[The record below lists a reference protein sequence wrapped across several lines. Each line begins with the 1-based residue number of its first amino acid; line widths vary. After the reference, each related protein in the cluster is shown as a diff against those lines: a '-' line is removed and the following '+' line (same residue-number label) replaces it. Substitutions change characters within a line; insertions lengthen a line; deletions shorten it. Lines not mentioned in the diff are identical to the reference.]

1 MPKANC
7 IVEGFCAD
15 EDLPTPREEDEE
27 GVEEEVGGNADP
39 LARVNQ
45 IIADLGPD
53 AVGDV
58 DVQGGDA
65 TGGERGTSG
74 VMTSADAGSTTR
86 ENTGGRAA
94 GLCGKYF
101 CT

>member
-1 MPKANC
+1 MPEAHC
-7 IVEGFCAD
+7 IVAGFCID
-15 EDLPTPREEDEE
+15 EDLPTSREEDEE
-27 GVEEEVGGNADP
+27 GGNADP

-74 VMTSADAGSTTR
+74 VMTSADAGSTTG